1 MLKVGVIGCGYWGP
15 NLVRNFYKQPNVKL
29 VAVADKDPTKL
40 GFVVAN
46 YPTVK
51 IYDDASFLTTDPE
64 IDAIVIATPVA
75 THFPLALAA
84 LEGGKHVFVEK
95 PLAPTVA
102 ECDVL
107 IEEADRRNLTL
118 YTDHVF
124 VHTAAVRKIRE
135 LIDNGDIGDLYYF
148 DSTRINLGLF
158 QSDVNVM
165 WDLAVHDLSIL
176 NYLTPQRPVAVSAI
190 AHQHMAGCQE
200 YMAVINLFYETAFA
214 AHINVNWMSP
224 VKVRKTLIG
233 GSRKMIVYDDIEPSQ
248 KVMVY
253 EKGVDAENSSAA
265 SNAVRISYRTGDVWG
280 PKIGPE
286 EALDRSAAH
295 FVDCV
300 LNRKT
305 PITDGRNGRDVVRV
319 LEAAMASAANGG
331 RRIDLVK
338 QPLKARHG
346 PSRTRRAG

>member
-15 NLVRNFYKQPNVKL
+15 NLIRNFYKQHNVKL
-29 VAVADKDPTKL
+29 VAVADKDPTRL
-40 GFVVAN
+40 GFVVNN

-51 IYDDASFLTTDPE
+51 IYDDATFLTTDPE
-64 IDAIVIATPVA
+64 IEAVVIATPVA

-84 LEGGKHVFVEK
+84 LEAGKHVFVEK

-107 IEEADRRNLTL
+107 IAEADKRNLTL

-124 VHTAAVRKIRE
+124 VHTTAVRKIRE
-135 LIDNGDIGDLYYF
+135 LIDRGDIGDLYYF

-190 AHQHMAGCQE
+190 AHQHMPGCQE
-200 YMAVINLFYETAFA
+200 YMAVINLFYESAFA
-214 AHINVNWMSP
+214 AHISVNWMSP

-233 GSRKMIVYDDIEPSQ
+233 GSKKMIVYDDIEPSQ

-253 EKGVDAENSSAA
+253 EKGVDTENTPAA
-265 SNAVRISYRTGDVWG
+265 SNKVRISYRTGDVWG
-280 PKIGPE
+280 PKIDPD

-300 LNRKT
+300 LTGKT

-319 LEAAMASAANGG
+319 LEAAMTSVASGG
-331 RRIDLVK
+331 KRIDLVK
-338 QPLKARHG
+338 QPLKARET
-346 PSRTRRAG
+346 STATRRAG